1 MSAGPHSHKSDLD
14 LWAESHEPL
23 ILVLLKLDLSV
34 ECGSVLVDAG
44 PLQCTTAVCR
54 GRGAGGFTCVHNC
67 KDAVDAL
74 ERT

>member
-1 MSAGPHSHKSDLD
+1 

-67 KDAVDAL
+67 KDAVGDAFGFGENL
-74 ERT
+74 KLRDQRPY